1 MKFLTW
7 RSTTLFS
14 ESNWLKISMA
24 TNRSQC
30 IKETGRVPNQRKKR
44 RILHM
49 LLEGKVD
56 ICLLQESKTQKVGDD
71 LIRSIWGIEDFE
83 WSAIAARGQSGGII
97 TIWRKDV
104 VNPKFSFMGDGYLGI
119 NCLWKGLNCCIMNF
133 YSSCNN
139 LVKVKSNFPV
149 GEWLLGGDF
158 NATKLEEERK
168 GKGRANSSEMANF
181 CVY

>member
-1 MKFLTW
+1 M
-7 RSTTLFS
+7 
-14 ESNWLKISMA
+14 
-24 TNRSQC
+24 
-30 IKETGRVPNQRKKR
+30 
-44 RILHM
+44 
-49 LLEGKVD
+49 
-56 ICLLQESKTQKVGDD
+56 GDD

-149 GEWLLGGDF
+149 SEWLLGGDF

-181 CVY
+181 SAFIDVMELLDIPVIGNLYTCFNSSGSCKSILDRFLISGVLSKE